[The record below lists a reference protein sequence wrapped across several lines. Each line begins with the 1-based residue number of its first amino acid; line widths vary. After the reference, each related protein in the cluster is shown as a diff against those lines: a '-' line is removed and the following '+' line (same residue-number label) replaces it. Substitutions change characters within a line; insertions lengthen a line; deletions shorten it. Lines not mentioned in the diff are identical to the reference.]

1 MANWQILKAA
11 IADVIKTNG
20 NQEITGQVLQNVLNN
35 IISNLGANAT
45 FAGIAIP
52 STNPGTPDQNVFWI
66 ASTNG
71 TYSNFNAIEVNDE
84 VVIFTNKTGS
94 WVKQSTGIAL
104 SQSLKDIG
112 KKAAIAI
119 DYKADNR
126 TTRLQVLKSS
136 RKTGKI
142 ISYRNSTS
150 GEITVEMYI
159 GTSMDDQYW
168 QDDLFWANIF
178 PSTKLP
184 FINVTFITNKTYSS
198 PDKAVNAL
206 PNTYYK
212 KEGLI
217 FSFKDNNRYRSYLYL
232 GQINNVKS
240 YIPIDNYCFET
251 LVYNT
256 NAVNTRYQVDLIARK
271 QGFTITYNDG
281 TNQIIETYIG
291 TLYDNSNWGKDY
303 NWQRLLTYK
312 DFDEILANSV
322 NIYNTI
328 AEFSINKVYGDL
340 ILSNKTIDNAGN
352 VISGTGYTIEAIEI
366 PKNKK
371 FIYTNAYSLF
381 FYSGTKDNLTFLSKI
396 TSITSSGAD
405 IRIKEIPEG
414 ATYVKGWNNR
424 ERDFYYLSFEENFIP
439 VEFGIAEIP
448 KIDYNK
454 NLITENN
461 LIKGYNN
468 VNGSL
473 QANES
478 YNTTRFI
485 PIDSNVKSI
494 FSNAYSVG
502 TYGKDG
508 AWIKYTG
515 SMTNT
520 FREIKIDNTPK
531 FLVLSFSTSVNPF
544 ASIFYFPCNNVDE
557 IVNEALNR
565 DRVIELA
572 FKGKK
577 FCSFG
582 DSIVELS
589 SWQKY
594 IWKYFRMA
602 DHYIRGIGGSK
613 VTSVNPQT
621 KKVNEDGY
629 YNASNL
635 DSGTIT
641 ISDYMCGDER
651 VNTIPLDTDVLCVY
665 ASANDITASV
675 EMGTLDDGD
684 ESHFMYA
691 YGLMVRKIVKRLPK
705 AKIFLCTPHNFYN
718 SYSDAD
724 FPYKNNKELTILDYC
739 KAIKDIGAIYG
750 IPVIDVNALSTIS
763 TLTITKD
770 LVDQVHP
777 APTGGK
783 KIANVVISEMI
794 RYVRMSLIEPVIED
808 VYH

>member
-1 MANWQILKAA
+1 MANWSTLKAA
-11 IADVIKTNG
+11 IASVIKTNG
-20 NQEITGQVLQNVLNN
+20 NQEITGQLLQNVLNN
-35 IISNLGANAT
+35 IVSSVGENST
-45 FAGIAIP
+45 FAGIATP
-52 STNPGTPDQNVFWI
+52 TTNPGVPDGNVFYL
-66 ASTNG
+66 ATEAG
-71 TYSNFNAIEVNDE
+71 TYSNFNGIEIASGE
-84 VVIFTNKTGS
+84 AVILEWRERWTKKVTGFATQQHFS
-94 WVKQSTGIAL
+94 EL
-104 SQSLKDIG
+104 D
-112 KKAAIAI
+112 KKSAFAI

-150 GEITVEMYI
+150 GELTVEMYI

-217 FSFKDNNRYRSYLYL
+217 FSFKDNNNRYRSYLYL

-240 YIPIDNYCFET
+240 YIPIDNYCFEA
-251 LVYNT
+251 LAYNT
-256 NAVNTRYQVDLIARK
+256 NAISTRYQVDLIARK

-352 VISGTGYTIEAIEI
+352 VVNGNGVVIEKIDI
-366 PKNKK
+366 PVGKEYV
-371 FIYTNAYSLF
+371 YTNAYSVS
-381 FYSGTKDNLTFLSKI
+381 FYRDDDTLLSTI
-396 TSITSSGAD
+396 NMGAPTGKN
-405 IRIKEIPEG
+405 ISKREIPSE
-414 ATYVKGWNNR
+414 ASYCRAWNNSA
-424 ERDFYYLSFEENFIP
+424 RDFYYLSFEENFIP

-502 TYGKDG
+502 MYGEDG
-508 AWIKYTG
+508 VWINYTG
-515 SMTNT
+515 NQTNT
-520 FREIKIDNTPK
+520 FREIKIDITPK
-531 FLVLSFSTSVNPF
+531 YLVLNFSTSVNPF

-629 YNASNL
+629 YNASNP

-718 SYSDAD
+718 SHSDAD

-794 RYVRMSLIEPVIED
+794 RYVSMSLIEPVIED

>member
-1 MANWQILKAA
+1 MAKWSILKAA
-11 IADVIKTNG
+11 IAESIKNNS

-35 IISNLGANAT
+35 IVSSVGENST
-45 FAGIAIP
+45 FAGIATP
-52 STNPGTPDQNVFWI
+52 TTNPGVPDGNVFYL
-66 ASTNG
+66 ATEVG
-71 TYSNFNAIEVNDE
+71 TYSNFNGIEIADGE
-84 VVIFTNKTGS
+84 VVILEWRERWTKKVTGFATQQHFS
-94 WVKQSTGIAL
+94 EL
-104 SQSLKDIG
+104 D
-112 KKAAIAI
+112 KKSAFAI

-150 GEITVEMYI
+150 GELTVEMYI

-217 FSFKDNNRYRSYLYL
+217 FSFKDNNNRYRSYLYL

-256 NAVNTRYQVDLIARK
+256 SVVNTRLQVDLIARK

-291 TLYDNSNWGKDY
+291 TLYDNNNWGKDY

-340 ILSNKTIDNAGN
+340 ILSNKTIDGSGN
-352 VISGTGYTIEAIEI
+352 IVNGNGVVIEKIYI
-366 PKNKK
+366 PVGKEYV
-371 FIYTNAYSLF
+371 YTNAYSVS
-381 FYSGTKDNLTFLSKI
+381 FYRDDDTLLSTI
-396 TSITSSGAD
+396 NMGAPTGKN
-405 IRIKEIPEG
+405 ISKREIPSE
-414 ATYVKGWNNR
+414 ASYCRAWNNSA
-424 ERDFYYLSFEENFIP
+424 RDFYYLSFEENFIP

-473 QANES
+473 QANKS

-502 TYGKDG
+502 TYGEDG
-508 AWIKYTG
+508 VWIKYTG
-515 SMTNT
+515 NQANT

-531 FLVLSFSTSVNPF
+531 YLVLNFSTSVNPF

-629 YNASNL
+629 YNASNP

-684 ESHFMYA
+684 ESHFIYA

-794 RYVRMSLIEPVIED
+794 RYVSMSLIEPVIED

>member
-1 MANWQILKAA
+1 MAKWSILKAA
-11 IADVIKTNG
+11 IAESIKN
-20 NQEITGQVLQNVLNN
+20 NSNREITGQVLQNVLNN
-35 IISNLGANAT
+35 IVSSVGENST
-45 FAGIAIP
+45 FAGIATP
-52 STNPGTPDQNVFWI
+52 TTNPGVPDGNVFYL
-66 ASTNG
+66 ATEAG
-71 TYSNFNAIEVNDE
+71 TYSNFNGIEIASGE
-84 VVIFTNKTGS
+84 VVILEWRERWTKKVTGFAT
-94 WVKQSTGIAL
+94 QQHL
-104 SQSLKDIG
+104 SELD
-112 KKAAIAI
+112 KKSAFAI
-119 DYKADNR
+119 DYKADIR
-126 TTRLQVLKSS
+126 ATRLQVLKSS

-142 ISYRNSTS
+142 ISYRNGTT
-150 GEITVEMYI
+150 GELTVEMYI

-168 QDDLFWANIF
+168 SDDLSWCQLL
-178 PSTKLP
+178 PSTKFP
-184 FINVTFITNKTYSS
+184 FINITAITGNNYKT
-198 PDKAVNAL
+198 PDSARSAL
-206 PNTYYK
+206 PNTYNTK
-212 KEGLI
+212 IGLV
-217 FSFKDNNRYRSYLYL
+217 FAYRDLTNRYRVYLY
-232 GQINNVKS
+232 NSETSN
-240 YIPIDNYCFET
+240 YIPLDSYMYDSV
-251 LVYNT
+251 VYNS
-256 NAVNTRYQVDLIARK
+256 NKASTRMSIDYINRKKGFILSYQNEGR
-271 QGFTITYNDG
+271 FTIEIYNSD
-281 TNQIIETYIG
+281 NAE
-291 TLYDNSNWGKDY
+291 NSNWINDK
-303 NWQRLLTYK
+303 NWIEVLTI
-312 DFDEILANSV
+312 DSLE
-322 NIYNTI
+322 
-328 AEFSINKVYGDL
+328 EFQNDLTKIRHMMQDVSINKVYDEL
-340 ILSNKTIDNAGN
+340 LFINKTIDGSGN
-352 VISGTGYTIEAIEI
+352 IVNGNGVLIEKIDI
-366 PKNKK
+366 PVGKEYV
-371 FIYTNAYSLF
+371 YTNAYSVS
-381 FYSGTKDNLTFLSKI
+381 FYRDDDTLLSTI
-396 TSITSSGAD
+396 NMGAPTGKN
-405 IRIKEIPEG
+405 ISKREIPSE
-414 ATYVKGWNNR
+414 ASYCRAWNNKA
-424 ERDFYYLSFEENFIP
+424 RDFYYLSFDENFIP
-439 VEFGIAEIP
+439 LEFGITEIP

-468 VNGSL
+468 VSGSL

-502 TYGKDG
+502 TYGEDG
-508 AWIKYTG
+508 VWIKYVG
-515 SMTNT
+515 NQANT

-531 FLVLSFSTSVNPF
+531 YLVLNFSTSVNPF

-621 KKVNEDGY
+621 KKINEDGY
-629 YNASNL
+629 YNASNP

-718 SYSDAD
+718 SHSDAD

-794 RYVRMSLIEPVIED
+794 RYVSMSLIEPVIED